1 MKKISKKLQDEFI
14 EILAENDSLEEYR
27 ETFISMILEH
37 QTKNQYTRNDLLK
50 KSTIELE
57 GIYCKVK

>member
-1 MKKISKKLQDEFI
+1 MKQDKKHQDEFI
-14 EILAENDSLEEYR
+14 GILAENDSLEEYR

-57 GIYCKVK
+57 EIYCKVK

>member
-1 MKKISKKLQDEFI
+1 MKLNRKHQDEFI

-27 ETFISMILEH
+27 ETFISMILER

-50 KSTIELE
+50 KSTTELE
-57 GIYCKVK
+57 EIYCKVK